1 MIMAGKKILVV
12 DDSPTQLKL
21 TTAALQGQEYEIVTA
36 MDGEEAMQ
44 KVQSDKPDLVVLD
57 VVMPKMDGF
66 QVCRKMKASPEMQHI
81 PVIILTS
88 KNQKADEFWGKKQGA
103 DFYLTKPFD
112 EVILQDAVIKGL
124 AQG

>member
-36 MDGEEAMQ
+36 MDGEEAMH
-44 KVQSDKPDLVVLD
+44 KVQTDKPDLVVLD

-88 KNQKADEFWGKKQGA
+88 KNQKVDEFWGKKQGA

-112 EVILQDAVIKGL
+112 EVNLQDAVIKGL
-124 AQG
+124 ARG